1 MLSHRFLE
9 EFQCSFLVSG
19 LGDKAFQ
26 DLTFVIDG
34 APKVV
39 PLAVDLHENLVEMP
53 LPMARSQTLD
63 PTLPDLRG
71 EHRPEPMPPKS
82 NCFVADIDT
91 PFMQKILNVS
101 Q

>member
-19 LGDKAFQ
+19 LGDKAFH

-53 LPMARSQTLD
+53 LPMARSQPLD
-63 PTLPDLRG
+63 PAFSYLTG
-71 EHRPEPMPPKS
+71 EHRTELMPPKPRR
-82 NCFVADIDT
+82 FVVYVDALLVK
-91 PFMQKILNVS
+91 QILHVS
-101 Q
+101 